1 MEYKWEKKAR
11 SNAMWIAD
19 HAVFGKNGKFQ
30 LFAIAVANHETGEG
44 ALIRL
49 DEQTGGIFWADI
61 AKDVLGDAMAQYNK
75 SVTKRC
81 E

>member
-11 SNAMWIAD
+11 KEAMS
-19 HAVFGKNGKFQ
+19 AVDYTCFGKNGKFQ

-49 DEQTGGIFWADI
+49 DEQAGGIFWADI
-61 AKDVLGDAMAQYNK
+61 AKDVLGDATAQYNK
-75 SVTKRC
+75 SVAKIR